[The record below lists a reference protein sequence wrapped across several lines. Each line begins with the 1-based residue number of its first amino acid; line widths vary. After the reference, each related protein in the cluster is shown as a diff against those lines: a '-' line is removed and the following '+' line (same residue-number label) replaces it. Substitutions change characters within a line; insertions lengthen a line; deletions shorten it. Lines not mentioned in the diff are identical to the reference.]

1 MRKSKQLIF
10 MFFLSALIIISCG
23 PKVEKELERFDRIT
37 KDLKEAA
44 LIYPAFADPFNNQL
58 KIWTKQWP
66 SVQDVADEKEK
77 AKAMKAFNDEI
88 YKIVGKVKDYK
99 KLQAE
104 INKLPGEITDQLR
117 KHSGKYPE
125 LKKYEARL
133 PIAEQNGIDA
143 INNAVNII
151 RNATP
156 KNYDEAYS
164 AFRDAITVLKNG
176 RDDLHEMNNEIGSYV
191 KKKQL
196 SESEADKD
204 K

>member
-1 MRKSKQLIF
+1 M
-10 MFFLSALIIISCG
+10 
-23 PKVEKELERFDRIT
+23 
-37 KDLKEAA
+37 
-44 LIYPAFADPFNNQL
+44 
-58 KIWTKQWP
+58 
-66 SVQDVADEKEK
+66 
-77 AKAMKAFNDEI
+77 
-88 YKIVGKVKDYK
+88 
-99 KLQAE
+99 
-104 INKLPGEITDQLR
+104 
-117 KHSGKYPE
+117 
-125 LKKYEARL
+125 KKYEARL

-176 RDDLHEMNNEIGSYV
+176 RDDLHEMNNEIDSYV

-196 SESEADKD
+196 AESEADKD